1 MKKRPTIVD
10 VARAAG
16 VSTAAISYYLN
27 GKEGV
32 GAETKERIES
42 AIGALGYVPDLSARS
57 LANRRSRL
65 IGVVIP
71 QLEPGSRL
79 VFSNPFYASL
89 LSGIEHEARGRG
101 FHVIVSGVSADGSYL
116 ELARRR
122 NLEGIIIIGMHPDA
136 FYDELRA
143 SQIPIVLVDSICGEH
158 DFDDVAIDDRAGGRL
173 ATGYLL
179 ERGHRRV
186 AIALG
191 SVASGGVHAERLAGY
206 RDALEAARMPFDPAL
221 VLEGP
226 VAFDGGLE
234 AADRALA
241 TLGRSGAVF
250 AAADIIAV
258 GFIKGLFL
266 RGVRVPEDYSIVG
279 FDDLDVARW
288 TTPGLTTVRQDIL
301 EKGSTAVRLVAE
313 RIDGEGGVKRRI
325 ELPIGIAERESV
337 RDLRAR

>member
-10 VARAAG
+10 VAEAAG
-16 VSTAAISYYLN
+16 VSTAAVSYFLN

-32 GAETKERIES
+32 GAEARERIEK
-42 AIGALGYVPDLSARS
+42 AVADLGYVPDISARS
-57 LANRRSRL
+57 LANKRSRL

-79 VFSNPFYASL
+79 VFANPFYASI
-89 LSGIEHEARGRG
+89 LSGIEHEARDRG

-136 FYDELRA
+136 FYGELKK
-143 SQIPIVLVDSICGEH
+143 SQIPIVLVDSVCGEH
-158 DFDDVAIDDRAGGRL
+158 DFDDVAIDDRRGGFL
-173 ATGYLL
+173 ATDFLVS
-179 ERGHRRV
+179 RGHRRV
-186 AIALG
+186 AIATGAL
-191 SVASGGVHAERLAGY
+191 APGGVHAERLAGY
-206 RDALEAARMPFDPAL
+206 RDALEAAGIAFDPDL
-221 VLEGP
+221 VLEGS
-226 VAFDGGLE
+226 VGFDAGVK

-241 TLGRSGAVF
+241 VLGGSGAVF

-258 GFIKGLFL
+258 GMLKGFYL
-266 RGVRVPEDYSIVG
+266 RGVRVPDDFSLVG

-301 EKGSTAVRLVAE
+301 AKGATAVALVAE
-313 RIDGEGGVKRRI
+313 RIDGGPAEKRRVVLPV
-325 ELPIGIAERESV
+325 ELVERESV
-337 RDLRAR
+337 K